1 MVHFLTLAL
10 LTVSPLTIMVGVV
23 SKLEDKQHL
32 RHLQTGT
39 LESQEERKLTT
50 VLILV
55 MSPARKMVLFLP
67 FFLKD
72 IIYRIFH
79 YY

>member
-39 LESQEERKLTT
+39 LENQEERKLTT

-67 FFLKD
+67 FFKD